1 MWALGLGAAAT
12 RTANPLLLGLIVAV
26 AALVVSSRRP
36 QAQWSGAF
44 PVFVRLALLVIVI
57 RVGFAILFGVRV
69 GTTDLFTLPSVTL
82 PEWMAGVTLGGPVTA
97 EMLAIAAAIETR
109 GRFSAKRCAVWFVGD
124 RAFFESPR
132 NSQEP
137 GVVTLADADDLARE
151 IRAALATETT
161 TR

>member
-1 MWALGLGAAAT
+1 MT
-12 RTANPLLLGLIVAV
+12 RIPLTLRKSEFTDDWYLIERRDHDGRRWEERNDYGTEVCKSARF
-26 AALVVSSRRP
+26 SRN
-36 QAQWSGAF
+36 ADVEGDA
-44 PVFVRLALLVIVI
+44 
-57 RVGFAILFGVRV
+57 
-69 GTTDLFTLPSVTL
+69 
-82 PEWMAGVTLGGPVTA
+82 A